1 MAEKRETVGK
11 ISSELLQKE
20 PDTRDPIALERE
32 MHKDYVNHVY
42 DAVARGKTEFPGD
55 FFVVV
60 ITKKERL
67 MQNVLRNYF
76 LARSTCPTPEW
87 DQTVYRYKRADDL
100 IEFLWVVPSKDT
112 CQLFKDNALEIS
124 PEEKDLLRFVM
135 DFTDGTLLKLAKR
148 LNKEMKSSPLLEKE

>member
-20 PDTRDPIALERE
+20 PETRDPIELERE

>member
-20 PDTRDPIALERE
+20 PETRDPIALERE

>member
-1 MAEKRETVGK
+1 MAETRDTVGK
-11 ISSELLQKE
+11 ISTELLQKE
-20 PDTRDPIALERE
+20 PETRDPIELERE

-42 DAVARGKTEFPGD
+42 DAVDRGKKDFTGD

-67 MQNVLRNYF
+67 MENVIRNYF
-76 LARSTCPTPEW
+76 LARSSCPTPEW
-87 DQTVYRYKRADDL
+87 DQTVYRYKRADDI

-112 CQLFKDNALEIS
+112 CQLFKNNALQIS

-135 DFTDGTLLKLAKR
+135 DFTDGTLLKLSKK
-148 LNKEMKSSPLLEKE
+148 LNKEMISSPLLDK